1 MAKIVVHVDDVEK
14 VQMAFSNVQ
23 NLLTDLPTSEI
34 FMVING
40 PAVTTLTSTSWNQ
53 FMTANPQVEVDAC
66 KNALASHHVPT
77 AELNAQ
83 IKVVPSGVVRLVELE
98 EQGAIYIRP

>member
-40 PAVTTLTSTSWNQ
+40 PAVTTLTSTSWAK

-66 KNALASHHVPT
+66 QNALTSHHVAT
-77 AELNAQ
+77 TDLRTQ
-83 IKVVPSGVVRLVELE
+83 IVVVPSGVVRLVELE
-98 EQGAIYIRP
+98 GQGAAYIRP

>member
-23 NLLTDLPTSEI
+23 NLLVELPTSKVI
-34 FMVING
+34 MVING
-40 PAVTTLTSTSWNQ
+40 PAVTTLTSLSWNQ

-66 KNALASHHVPT
+66 RNALASHQMST

-83 IKVVPSGVVRLVELE
+83 IKIVPSGVIRLVELE
-98 EQGAIYIRP
+98 GQGAAYIRP